1 MLPSELLSQ
10 LLGNHLSPTD
20 LVLTPNLIAVALTPS
35 DPNALCPVC
44 SQPSDHVHSRYRSIL
59 ADLPICGRQLALN
72 LSLRRFFCLNAGCP
86 RHIFCERFPALAA
99 TYARSTT
106 RVAHL
111 HRALGF
117 ALGGEPGSRLAAEL
131 AVPTSADTILRRVK
145 TMPAEPETR
154 YRFVGIDDFAL
165 RKGQTY
171 GRILVD
177 LERGTG
183 SRDGTV
189 SKR

>member
-1 MLPSELLSQ
+1 
-10 LLGNHLSPTD
+10 
-20 LVLTPNLIAVALTPS
+20 
-35 DPNALCPVC
+35 
-44 SQPSDHVHSRYRSIL
+44 
-59 ADLPICGRQLALN
+59 
-72 LSLRRFFCLNAGCP
+72 
-86 RHIFCERFPALAA
+86 
-99 TYARSTT
+99 
-106 RVAHL
+106 
-111 HRALGF
+111 
-117 ALGGEPGSRLAAEL
+117 
-131 AVPTSADTILRRVK
+131 
-145 TMPAEPETR
+145 MPAEPETR